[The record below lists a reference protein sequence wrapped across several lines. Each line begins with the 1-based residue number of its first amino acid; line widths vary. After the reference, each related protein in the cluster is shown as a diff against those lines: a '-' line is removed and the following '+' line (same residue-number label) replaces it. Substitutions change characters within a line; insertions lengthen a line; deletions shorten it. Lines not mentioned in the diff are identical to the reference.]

1 MNTIKR
7 KLKGWTLRSS
17 VLTILLISACDNGF
31 EEMNKNPNAFTD
43 PVIGS
48 LFSYN
53 IIRTAGSSDDNTL
66 YPNDKLAG
74 AMMQIFASLNPYQW
88 TGDKYLKKA
97 GYTDG
102 LFNAVY
108 NVELKENTQIIAL
121 TKDNPEMTNYYNIA
135 RIWRVYIL
143 HRATDMY
150 GDVPYFDAGKGYT
163 DGIYKPAFNKQ
174 SEIYA
179 DMLKELEEAAGNLDP
194 GKPTFGAAD
203 YLYSGNLGKWKTFA
217 YSMMLRL
224 GLRLT
229 KVDLAMSET
238 WVKKA
243 IAGGVMQSNDDIAK
257 LNHSSGGELNYY
269 WDGRE
274 LQGGEGVPPSEEGK
288 GYGKMAQTFVSHL
301 KNTSDPRLPFYIT
314 LWPGNADPTKLPIST
329 NPDDQK
335 GLPSGYDAAS
345 IKSIIP
351 GWTDE
356 SYAEYS
362 EINLHTV
369 AHDATPSIFLS
380 YNEVKLYLAEA
391 ALRGWDDGDPKTYY
405 EEAVTASMQMGSL
418 YPGSFSISQAEIDQY
433 LADNPYVAGT
443 FDEQM
448 EQIHTQFWVSQ
459 FMNNMEIFANWR
471 RTGYPTLTPT
481 NYPGNETGG
490 TIPRRIPYPQSE
502 ASINTENY
510 QAALDAQGPDL
521 WTTRVWWDKEE

>member
-1 MNTIKR
+1 MNYIKR
-7 KLKGWTLRSS
+7 KCTSTTLRAGVIA
-17 VLTILLISACDNGF
+17 VLLLSACDNGF
-31 EEMNKNPNAFTD
+31 EEMNKNPNAFID

-53 IIRTAGSSDDNTL
+53 IIRTAGVNDDNTL

-108 NVELKENTQIIAL
+108 YAEMKENTQIIAL
-121 TKDNPEMTNYYNIA
+121 TKDKPELINHYNIA
-135 RIWRVYIL
+135 RIWRVYIM

-150 GDVPYFDAGKGYT
+150 GNVPYFEAGQGFTNSTFKPKF
-163 DGIYKPAFNKQ
+163 DKQQDIYF
-174 SEIYA
+174 
-179 DMLKELEEAAGNLDP
+179 DMLKELDEAAKNLD
-194 GKPTFGAAD
+194 GSKESYGAAD
-203 YLYSGNLGKWKTFA
+203 YLYGGDVSKWKTFS

-229 KVDLAMSET
+229 KVNLALSEE

-243 IAGGVMQSNDDIAK
+243 IAGGVMQSNADIAK

-288 GYGKMAQTFVSHL
+288 GYGKMGQTFVSHL
-301 KNTSDPRLPFYIT
+301 KNTKDPRLPFYIT
-314 LWPGNADPTKLPIST
+314 LWHGNADPTKLPSST
-329 NPDDQK
+329 DPSKQK
-335 GLPSGYDAAS
+335 GLPHGYDASS

-351 GWTDE
+351 DWTDN

-380 YNEVKLYLAEA
+380 YNEVQLYLAEA
-391 ALRGWDDGDPKTYY
+391 ALRGWYSGDPKTYY
-405 EEAVTASMQMGSL
+405 EEAVQASMEMGPL
-418 YPGSFSISQAEIDQY
+418 YPGGFSISQATINAY

-443 FDEQM
+443 FDKQM

-459 FMNNMEIFANWR
+459 FMNNMEIYANWR
-471 RTGYPTLTPT
+471 RTGYPKLTPT

-502 ASINTENY
+502 ASINTVNY
-510 QAALDAQGPDL
+510 NAAIADQGPDL
-521 WTTRVWWDKEE
+521 WTTRIWWDKE